1 LRFSFAFKR
10 RRSEVLIIGIDM
22 GGTNIDGV
30 AVQDGQIIRQIK
42 RPVDRSDFF
51 HSIWSCIKEL
61 LQGVKKEEI
70 QRIQLSTTVSTNAI
84 VENKISK
91 VGVILQ
97 RGPGL
102 KWQFDDLGEHVADV
116 MGSVDHRG
124 IPVSREGADEF
135 SKIKENFLHHS
146 VEAVAVVGKFS
157 PRNPDFEKRAAGY
170 LRDEFQE
177 VTMGHTISGRL
188 NFPRRVRTSYLNA
201 AVHSTFQAFA
211 ENIAEAL
218 KREGI
223 GAPVYILKADGG
235 TVSLEGAAAKPVETI
250 LSGPAASLMG
260 MTALLTEKRTDRCLL
275 DIGGTTTDLFFLAD
289 GVSVF
294 EPSGIEIGGH
304 KTLVRA
310 IYSTSVG
317 LGGDS
322 YVRIEDGELKI
333 GPERRGHAIAFGGKY
348 LTPTDALVYLGA
360 MEAEYGCKSAEAL
373 ESMAKEMQAPPVEFA
388 GMIIDKFCKS
398 IRKTVE
404 SALKK
409 IHARPVY
416 TIRELLGDRI
426 LTPRSVGVIGGPA
439 KALSKYL
446 ERELE
451 MPVECPP
458 NHEIA
463 NAIGAALARPTIE
476 INLLADTDR
485 EILSIP
491 ETGVYERINKSY
503 NLEKAKERAL
513 SEVRLAGEAMG
524 ISSNISGA
532 EIIEA
537 SSFNMVK
544 GYKADKNIRVKA
556 QIKPGLVAERKEER

>member
-1 LRFSFAFKR
+1 
-10 RRSEVLIIGIDM
+10 LIIGIDM

-30 AVQDGQIIRQIK
+30 VVHEGKIVRQIK
-42 RPVDRSDFF
+42 RPVDRSDYFY
-51 HSIWSCIKEL
+51 SIWSCIKEL
-61 LQGVKKEEI
+61 LQGVKTEAI
-70 QRIQLSTTVSTNAI
+70 RRIQLSTTISTNAI
-84 VENKISK
+84 VENRISK

-102 KWQFDDLGEHVADV
+102 KWRFDNLGEHVMDV

-124 IPVSREGADEF
+124 IPVSSEGADEF
-135 SKIKENFLHHS
+135 SRIRENFLHHAID
-146 VEAVAVVGKFS
+146 AVAVVGKFS
-157 PRNPDFEKRAAGY
+157 TRNPDFEKRAAEY
-170 LRDEFQE
+170 LRDDYQE
-177 VTMGHTISGRL
+177 ITMGHTISGKL

-201 AVHSTFQAFA
+201 AVHSTFKTFA
-211 ENIAEAL
+211 ANIEKAL

-223 GAPVYILKADGG
+223 SAPVYILKADGG
-235 TVSLEGAAAKPVETI
+235 TINLEGAAAKPVETI

-260 MTALLTEKRTDRCLL
+260 MTALLNKEETDRILL

-289 GVSVF
+289 GVPVF

-322 YVRIEDGELKI
+322 HVRIEEGKLKI
-333 GPERRGHAIAFGGKY
+333 GPERRDHAIAFGGKY

-360 MEAEYGCKSAEAL
+360 MEAEYGCESADAL
-373 ESMAKEMQAPPVEFA
+373 ESMAKEIQAIPENFA
-388 GMIIDKFCKS
+388 EMIIDQFCKS
-398 IRKTVE
+398 IRSTVE

-409 IHARPVY
+409 IHASPVY
-416 TIRELLGDRI
+416 TIRELLDDRT
-426 LTPRSVGVIGGPA
+426 LKPRSVGVIGGPA

-446 ERELE
+446 ERELKI
-451 MPVECPP
+451 PVEYPL

-463 NAIGAALARPTIE
+463 NAIGAALARPTVE

-491 ETGVYERINKSY
+491 ETGVYERIDKRY
-503 NLEKAKERAL
+503 DLKEAKERAL
-513 SEVRLAGEAMG
+513 SEVKLAGETMG
-524 ISSNISGA
+524 ISSAVLEA
-532 EIIEA
+532 EITEA

-544 GYKADKNIRVKA
+544 GYRADKNIRVKA
-556 QIKPGLVAERKEER
+556 QIKPGLITDGKGER